1 MNADPSSQR
10 IPIIEDWLNID
21 MDDPHIIGNR
31 CNSCG
36 EYYFPRAWICR
47 NPGCT
52 RKDLTDV
59 PMSTVGK
66 VWSFTLNYYEP
77 PPPYVP
83 VGEFKPY
90 AIVVAELL
98 KEKLMVMGP
107 LADGY
112 DYDKLTIGMSVEMIL
127 EPLYRDAQGNEVII
141 WKWKPLA

>member
-1 MNADPSSQR
+1 MNTDPSSQR
-10 IPIIEDWLNID
+10 IPIIEDWLSID
-21 MDDPHIIGNR
+21 VNDPHIIGNR
-31 CNSCG
+31 CSSCG
-36 EYYFPRAWICR
+36 EYYFPKAWICR
-47 NPGCT
+47 NPECG
-52 RKDLTDV
+52 RRDLKDV
-59 PMSTVGK
+59 SMSTAGK
-66 VWSFTLNYYEP
+66 IWSFTLNYYEP

-112 DYDKLTIGMSVEMIL
+112 EYEKLRIGMDVEMIL
-127 EPLYRDAQGNEVII
+127 EPLYHDAQGNEVIV